1 MSGDIRRRT
10 GRVAKFATPGPMRD
24 RLVAAVLRGEKTATT
39 SLLAQLEANQE
50 TLPAA
55 GERLTVVDSEERG
68 VAFIELLAVDVIK
81 LGDVDLQLAHHEG
94 EGFEGIADWRRA
106 HERFWTDE
114 VIPQLQEGFALTD
127 DTEIV
132 VERFRL
138 VSRS

>member
-1 MSGDIRRRT
+1 MSGVIRRRT
-10 GRVAKFATPGPMRD
+10 DGTARFATAGPMRD

-39 SLLAQLEANQE
+39 SLLVELEANQE

-81 LGDVDLQLAHHEG
+81 LGDVDLQLAHDEG
-94 EGFEGIADWRRA
+94 EGFEAIAEWRQA
-106 HERFWTDE
+106 HERFWREE
-114 VIPQLQEGFALTD
+114 VIPKLPAGFALTD

-138 VSRS
+138 VST